1 MFLYS
6 LIDEREI
13 SKNLYAVGLRDRLI
27 NIQLSTDFTG
37 AIATLL
43 ELFGV
48 TNITVNVQGD
58 RLMSSRDKS

>member
-1 MFLYS
+1 M
-6 LIDEREI
+6 E
-13 SKNLYAVGLRDRLI
+13 
-27 NIQLSTDFTG
+27 

-58 RLMSSRDKS
+58 RLTSSRDKS